1 MKKILDIVLKVV
13 LSLILALPI
22 LGTFGI
28 LGEPTRDLY
37 HTDEA
42 FAFIQMLTQIMYI
55 NYMMV
60 VVHILALI
68 ALWTKREAL
77 AALLVAPITANIVGF
92 HLFLDGGLFTAG
104 AIMVNV
110 MLAINLYLV
119 WKYRSAYQALLQP
132 RQIQ

>member
-1 MKKILDIVLKVV
+1 MKKILDLVLKAV

-22 LGTFGI
+22 LGTFGV

-42 FAFIQMLTQIMYI
+42 FAFIQMLTDVMYI

-60 VVHILALI
+60 GVHIIALI

-77 AALLVAPITANIVGF
+77 AALLIAPITANIVGF

-104 AIMVNV
+104 ALMVNI

-119 WKYRSAYQALLQP
+119 WKYRHAYRELLQP
-132 RQIQ
+132 RHI